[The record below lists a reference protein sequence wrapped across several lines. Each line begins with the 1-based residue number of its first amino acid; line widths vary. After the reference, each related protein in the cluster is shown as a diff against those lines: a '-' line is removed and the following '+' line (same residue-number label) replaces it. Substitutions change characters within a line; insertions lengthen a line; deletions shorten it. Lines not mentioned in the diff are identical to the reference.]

1 MPRAEIIW
9 KRRSPEGETVQVR
22 ARHFAHQWEF
32 SSREARYDQ
41 WKPLEK
47 PPLEDWLTL
56 LDGVK
61 RRLGRGSV
69 RSAEVTQ
76 IERII
81 RERFPGTEL

>member
-22 ARHFAHQWEF
+22 AKHFGHQWEF
-32 SSREARYDQ
+32 SIRAARYER
-41 WKPLEK
+41 WEPLEK

-61 RRLGRGSV
+61 RRLGRGAV
-69 RSAEVTQ
+69 RSEEVAQ

-81 RERFPGTEL
+81 RERFPAAEW